1 MGGCWNKP
9 SERVP
14 YKKFGFEFLREKGA
28 EKAE

>member
-14 YKKFGFEFLREKGA
+14 YKKFGFEFLREKGV